1 MSFVSNGVK
10 FKLYHCSKRFNFSNA
25 YPARISFE
33 RPIQYITIP
42 LPYSNVNNYWYL
54 EYCLGF
60 ESGIFFFTYY
70 LQFFNVE

>member
-1 MSFVSNGVK
+1 MSFVSNGGK
-10 FKLYHCSKRFNFSNA
+10 FKLYTVLNGLIF
-25 YPARISFE
+25 PTPTQPRISFE